1 MPDSQ
6 KYGELAMSPEEQGEF
21 LAATDVIMLASLR
34 KDGSP
39 FVVPVGFDWDGEHFY
54 VTLGRDHAG
63 VRRLRH
69 DPRVSLAASSHPSF
83 PTKFVVVEGVAE
95 ELPDAQNVV
104 SRRILLRA
112 SQQVFADAGIDPE
125 RFFEA
130 WASAGRIV
138 FRIRVTNLVTFDG
151 TKTPRGS
158 KYSSGTHLPTDS
170 DASSTIT

>member
-1 MPDSQ
+1 MSDSE
-6 KYGELAMSPEEQGEF
+6 KYGELAMSPEERDEF

-63 VRRLRH
+63 VRRLRN
-69 DPRVSLAASSHPSF
+69 DPRVSLAANSHPSF

-95 ELPDAQNVV
+95 ELPDPQNVV

-112 SQQVFADAGIDPE
+112 SQQVFAEARVDPQ
-125 RFFEA
+125 RFFES
-130 WASAGRIV
+130 WVSAGRIV
-138 FRIRVTNLVTFDG
+138 FRIRVTSLVTFDG
-151 TKTPRGS
+151 TKTPKGS
-158 KYSSGTHLPTDS
+158 KYSSGTHLPTDT
-170 DASSTIT
+170 DVARPLT